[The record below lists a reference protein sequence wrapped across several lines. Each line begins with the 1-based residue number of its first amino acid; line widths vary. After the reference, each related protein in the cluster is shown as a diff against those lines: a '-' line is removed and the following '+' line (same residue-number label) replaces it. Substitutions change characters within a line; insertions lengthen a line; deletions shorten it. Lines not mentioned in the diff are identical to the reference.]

1 MVRQRRNLVIA
12 VLAAALLWFYM
23 CSPWTAGRPNFWIVM
38 SCSAMILTTLAVS
51 FTPKAE
57 RKIRIDRPLLQIAGG
72 IALAFALWGI
82 FWIGDKASQWLF
94 DFARPEVDAVYS
106 MKTGLPTW
114 LIAVLL
120 LVLIGPAEEFFWRGY
135 VQKTLSKLFSA
146 KDGARSDA
154 PAHSTAVAATGRA
167 ATWAFIATAVIY
179 ALVHIWSFN
188 FMLIMAALVAGL
200 VWGFIYRICP
210 KALPALII
218 SHALW
223 DVLVFVVMPI

>member
-1 MVRQRRNLVIA
+1 MKTRRNLLVAI
-12 VLAAALLWFYM
+12 LAAALLWFYM
-23 CSPWTAGRPNFWIVM
+23 FSPWTAGRPNFWLVM
-38 SCSAMILTTLAVS
+38 CCSAAILTTLAVS
-51 FTPKAE
+51 FTPKDE
-57 RKIRIDRPLLQIAGG
+57 RKIRIERPLLQIVAGVA
-72 IALAFALWGI
+72 IAFALWGI

-94 DFARPEVDAVYS
+94 AFARPEVDAVYS
-106 MKTGLPTW
+106 MKTGLPVW
-114 LIAVLL
+114 LIGLQL

-135 VQKTLSKLFSA
+135 VQKTFTKLFA
-146 KDGARSDA
+146 GK
-154 PAHSTAVAATGRA
+154 RA
-167 ATWAFIATAVIY
+167 ADCAFIATAAIY

-223 DVLVFVVMPI
+223 DLLVFVLLPI